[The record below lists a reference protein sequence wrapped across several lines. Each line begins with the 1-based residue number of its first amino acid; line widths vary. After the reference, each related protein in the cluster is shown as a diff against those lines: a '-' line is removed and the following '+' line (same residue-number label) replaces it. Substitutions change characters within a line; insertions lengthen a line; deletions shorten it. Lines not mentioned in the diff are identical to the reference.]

1 MLNDN
6 FETKYFP
13 KSLRELPLD
22 IKFIEILEK
31 CIQNNILQIL
41 LISNNEHLKL
51 MILETII
58 GTLSIPKSDQLYLS
72 QIKDQ
77 GVTNIRTEI
86 KQFSQTPSP
95 FRKKILVIDDIHM
108 FSENIQKL
116 FINNIDKWS
125 ENIYIVVTCNNVY
138 SVDECLVSRLFPLYI
153 PDLKNTTL
161 LCEIDKICD
170 AENIQIDSE
179 LKQYIIQISEQ
190 NLQTIYHILQK
201 CKLLQID
208 EVITKDLLKQSC
220 TLINYDEMTNYFTLA
235 KKGELKE
242 GYEYLLTIT
251 EKGYSVMDI
260 LNEMYV
266 FIKITKILTEEEKYK
281 CCKIISS
288 YIVHFITI
296 HEEELELLLFTDEII
311 KVLKN

>member
-58 GTLSIPKSDQLYLS
+58 GTLNIPKADQLYLS

-311 KVLKN
+311 KVLKK

>member
-13 KSLRELPLD
+13 NSLRELPLD

-31 CIQNNILQIL
+31 CIKNNILQIL
-41 LISNNEHLKL
+41 LISNNDHLKL
-51 MILETII
+51 MILQTII
-58 GTLSIPKSDQLYLS
+58 KTLDIPRSEQLYLS
-72 QIKDQ
+72 KIKDQ

-125 ENIYIVVTCNNVY
+125 ENIYVVVTCNNVY
-138 SVDECLVSRLFPLYI
+138 SVDECLVSRLFPLYV
-153 PDLKNTTL
+153 PEMNNDTL
-161 LCEIDKICD
+161 LNEINKICH
-170 AENIQIDSE
+170 AENIQIDSA
-179 LKQYIIQISEQ
+179 LKEYIIQISEQ

-266 FIKITKILTEEEKYK
+266 FIKITNIITEEEKYK
-281 CCKIISS
+281 FCKIISS